1 MTEPRFLYPN
11 VAKEAEN
18 AYQKVKDDSVASSA
32 LDDFFNVLGTSIPRT
47 SSGDVDW
54 YKAGNIIGD
63 KVMEMG
69 SGNVSEIVTDRLSI
83 LGAGLD
89 AVHKNVPFMGLI
101 TGLLS
106 SPKLSPLAG
115 RLLAGFAKL

>member
-11 VAKEAEN
+11 VAKEAEH
-18 AYQKVKDDSVASSA
+18 AYQKTKNDPAASSA
-32 LDDFFNVLGTSIPRT
+32 LDDFFNVLGTSVPRT
-47 SSGDVDW
+47 NAGDVDW

-69 SGNVSEIVTDRLSI
+69 SGNVSEIVTDRLSV

-89 AVHKNVPFMGLI
+89 AVHRSVPFMGLI

-115 RLLAGFAKL
+115 KLLAGFAKL